1 MELNVME
8 YLYQNIPTDW
18 KTNSINP
25 FLENFE
31 VYHLSVFSGSRAQGP
46 PQCFPCYP
54 VVEGFQK
61 TNTFDQ
67 FSLEY

>member
-31 VYHLSVFSGSRAQGP
+31 VYHLSILL
-46 PQCFPCYP
+46 
-54 VVEGFQK
+54 
-61 TNTFDQ
+61 TFMLKGLHNV
-67 FSLEY
+67 SCVIL